1 MKYLYA
7 VRDVKADD
15 INDQVMVCKA
25 DAVAVRSFSDALA
38 STDPRSLMAK
48 YPDDYELLELGAIH
62 EDGRIESL
70 ESPRVVLTGT
80 QWRQTRDAAHAA
92 NTGV

>member
-15 INDQVMVCKA
+15 IGDQVMVCKA
-25 DAVAVRSFSDALA
+25 DAVAVRSFADALA

-48 YPDDYELLELGAIH
+48 YPEDYELLELGAIH
-62 EDGRIESL
+62 EDGRLEAL
-70 ESPRVVLTGT
+70 ESPRVVLTGGA
-80 QWRQTRDAAHAA
+80 WKSARDAAQAA
-92 NTGV
+92 EVR